1 MSNKTITL
9 ECVYSGAQYF
19 KLKIGK
25 DRHLKFVGGKATLT
39 EEQWES
45 VKLQVKNSSRPN
57 MIGLEFGPVGSVKNP
72 AVIEPIKTVRGLD
85 KGSIAMSSPVRAE
98 KSVEDHIADVDAERT
113 GAQPQPKA
121 NADEISPE
129 QAASLVA
136 DEQENQRL
144 LANQA
149 QIDVEEQAAERAR
162 RKAERAA
169 ARAASK
175 S

>member
-113 GAQPQPKA
+113 GASPQQSRA
-121 NADEISPE
+121 NADEISPDE
-129 QAASLVA
+129 AARLVA
-136 DEQENQRL
+136 ESNETDAL
-144 LANQA
+144 LQA
-149 QIDVEEQAAERAR
+149 QAKIDAENKAKAKAEERAR
-162 RKAERAA
+162 KAAEKKA
-169 ARAASK
+169 K